1 MTKRKKSSSD
11 SSGVMVIALILI
23 IFITPIILFIVL
35 VYSLCKFFKNT
46 KHFRPLKG
54 TYDDFWLDSRTI
66 DTWKF
71 YDEIWRINHHK
82 LRNIEETVK
91 ELDISVN
98 KDGSISTRSKA
109 GKKLKA
115 DFDEATLEKNN
126 AWDQLYE
133 LIYLPQERW
142 KSVNKSLQ
150 YSIASF
156 LGLVIYGLGYVYLQ
170 LTYQVRIEWATLG
183 ANLDSLKELFHAVS
197 KIEWLKFDGWYLFLL
212 SIGVAIITALI
223 AFIYST
229 PLNRITPYPPEVET
243 DNVDL
248 YEGKY

>member
-109 GKKLKA
+109 GK
-115 DFDEATLEKNN
+115 
-126 AWDQLYE
+126 
-133 LIYLPQERW
+133 
-142 KSVNKSLQ
+142 
-150 YSIASF
+150 
-156 LGLVIYGLGYVYLQ
+156 
-170 LTYQVRIEWATLG
+170 
-183 ANLDSLKELFHAVS
+183 
-197 KIEWLKFDGWYLFLL
+197 
-212 SIGVAIITALI
+212 
-223 AFIYST
+223 
-229 PLNRITPYPPEVET
+229 
-243 DNVDL
+243 
-248 YEGKY
+248 

>member
-1 MTKRKKSSSD
+1 MAKRKKSSSD
-11 SSGVMVIALILI
+11 SSGVMLIAFILI

-46 KHFRPLKG
+46 KHLRPLKG

-71 YDEIWRINHHK
+71 YDEIWRVNYHK

-115 DFDEATLEKNN
+115 DFDKATLEKNN

-156 LGLVIYGLGYVYLQ
+156 WGLVIYGLGYVYLQ

-183 ANLDSLKELFHAVS
+183 ANLDSLKELFNAVS
-197 KIEWLKFDGWYLFLL
+197 QIEWLKFDGWYLFFKITKTQVLNAACRLKCSRLL
-212 SIGVAIITALI
+212 NALKKL
-223 AFIYST
+223 F
-229 PLNRITPYPPEVET
+229 
-243 DNVDL
+243 
-248 YEGKY
+248 